1 MPKHHT
7 RIAGFDDKILAL
19 YARGMTVRDI
29 QSQIEEIYGVDV
41 SPALI
46 STVTDSVMAKLK
58 PGKRDHW
65 KVSIRLYFSMPW
77 L

>member
-1 MPKHHT
+1 MT
-7 RIAGFDDKILAL
+7 NRRSLAL

-46 STVTDSVMAKLK
+46 STVTDSVMAEVKTWQAATT
-58 PGKRDHW
+58 GKCLSEL
-65 KVSIRLYFSMPW
+65 VLIMPW